1 MTIRENVKAILH
13 YENYDY
19 MPVVHFGYWGE
30 LLGEWHRQGHISEE
44 EARGYGDG
52 NAVDRSIADK
62 LGFDFCWT
70 AQIGTN
76 CDLLPGF
83 EYKVIEKK
91 DDGSVVYQ
99 NGSGLIEMN
108 KAGCNSI
115 PVTIGTLLEDRDAWE
130 KLYKQKLQPDP
141 RRYNIEY
148 MKAYAAI
155 QNDDQTR
162 PFGIHVG
169 SLYGSIRNM
178 LGVEGISYL
187 YSDDEELYAEII
199 DAVGTVAY
207 TNLKTML
214 EAGLRPDFAH
224 YWEDI
229 CFKNGPLVSPAV
241 FSKYVGPQYK
251 RMTDLLLKYGTDI
264 VSLDCDGCIDK
275 LIPVWLENG
284 VNTMFPIEVG
294 TWGSEIAPWR
304 KQYGR
309 GLRGV
314 GGMDKRV
321 FALDYAAVDAE
332 ILRLRRFVELG
343 GYIPCPDHR
352 IAPDAVWENVQYYC
366 DKFRK
371 TFNK

>member
-30 LLGEWHRQGHISEE
+30 LLVEWHRQGHITEE
-44 EARGYGDG
+44 ESRGYGDG

-70 AQIGTN
+70 AQIGTH

-99 NGSGLIEMN
+99 NGSGLIEMA

-115 PVTIGTLLEDRDAWE
+115 PVTIRSLLEDRDAWE
-130 KLYKQKLQPDP
+130 KLYKQKLQPDS

-148 MKAYAAI
+148 MKAYAAN
-155 QNDDQTR
+155 QDADQTR

-187 YSDDEELYAEII
+187 YSDDEDLYAEII

-207 TNLKTML
+207 TNLEAML

-241 FSKYVGPQYK
+241 FAKYVGPQYK

-264 VSLDCDGCIDK
+264 VSLDCNGC
-275 LIPVWLENG
+275 
-284 VNTMFPIEVG
+284 
-294 TWGSEIAPWR
+294 
-304 KQYGR
+304 
-309 GLRGV
+309 
-314 GGMDKRV
+314 
-321 FALDYAAVDAE
+321 VDA
-332 ILRLRRFVELG
+332 
-343 GYIPCPDHR
+343 
-352 IAPDAVWENVQYYC
+352 
-366 DKFRK
+366 
-371 TFNK
+371 